1 MGTAKWLKKGEG
13 ILSFSWHWAKWWPA
27 AWNTISG
34 TRSLL
39 WPIQV
44 SFDKLKRFISLLHH
58 SFVVV
63 LLIMLSLRTIFTS
76 LVSCSERYNKIIY
89 GMLIKKMKEL
99 QNACSFRVRETS
111 RNRDD
116 FIVLDTFANFTY
128 HTQCQCSMYSCF

>member
-1 MGTAKWLKKGEG
+1 MRAFLALANTELSDDRLLETPSLELDLYCGQYKSVLINSKG
-13 ILSFSWHWAKWWPA
+13 
-27 AWNTISG
+27 
-34 TRSLL
+34 
-39 WPIQV
+39 
-44 SFDKLKRFISLLHH
+44 FISLLDH

-76 LVSCSERYNKIIY
+76 LVSCSERYNEIIY